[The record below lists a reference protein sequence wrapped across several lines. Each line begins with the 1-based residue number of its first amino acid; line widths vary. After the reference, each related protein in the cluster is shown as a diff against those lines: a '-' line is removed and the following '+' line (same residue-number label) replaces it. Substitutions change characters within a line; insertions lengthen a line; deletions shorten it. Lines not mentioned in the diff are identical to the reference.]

1 MITTT
6 NHDEHYARG
15 LAVCQGEEMQDGRVA
30 HYDDATQTW
39 WAVSRRAVAELGRRM
54 ETDPDAYS
62 EWCADTSAEE
72 LGEQVE
78 VPRGASWIVPPRCQ
92 GQIVEVAYLATV
104 LNGGTV
110 VRRISDRS
118 ERTVRYER
126 ADGSDLALEPWN
138 DEPQGLDWEPCVV
151 LD

>member
-15 LAVCQGEEMQDGRVA
+15 LAVCQGEEMEDGRVA

-62 EWCADTSAEE
+62 EWCADTAAEE
-72 LGEQVE
+72 LEPVR
-78 VPRGASWIVPPRCQ
+78 VDVVPPLKRETQ
-92 GQIVEVAYLATV
+92 RGEEWLRGEYDGLEADNMSSSPAVAHHV
-104 LNGGTV
+104 M
-110 VRRISDRS
+110 
-118 ERTVRYER
+118 
-126 ADGSDLALEPWN
+126 PWQV
-138 DEPQGLDWEPCVV
+138 QGL
-151 LD
+151 LDTHGRWARVWDGYCR